1 MRVHGSCHCEHITFI
16 SEAEPARTVV
26 CHCRDC
32 QVMSGGP
39 YRSIVPSDEDAF
51 QLLSGELTIY
61 NKIGDSGNARELA
74 FCNRC
79 GSHIYATSKASSEP
93 GVVRSFGLRTGV
105 LAEVAEFVEQQLSA
119 SNCVADS
126 LLDNFL
132 IPLNT
137 KTRKACQKL

>member
-16 SEAEPARTVV
+16 SEAEPARTVI

-61 NKIGDSGNARELA
+61 NKVGDSGNARELA

-79 GSHIYATSKASSEP
+79 GSHIYATSKANPEIA
-93 GVVRSFGLRTGV
+93 VARSFGLRTGV
-105 LAEVAEFVEQQLSA
+105 LAEAAEFVPMFQVWCDSRLPWVDEFSA
-119 SNCVADS
+119 
-126 LLDNFL
+126 L
-132 IPLNT
+132 PG
-137 KTRKACQKL
+137 KPKQ

>member
-61 NKIGDSGNARELA
+61 NKMATAVMRGNWHFVIAVAHTFTRPLRLVLNLVSPDLLACVPECSRKLPNLCQRFRSGAIRVCPGSMNLAR
-74 FCNRC
+74 
-79 GSHIYATSKASSEP
+79 
-93 GVVRSFGLRTGV
+93 FG
-105 LAEVAEFVEQQLSA
+105 
-119 SNCVADS
+119 
-126 LLDNFL
+126 
-132 IPLNT
+132 
-137 KTRKACQKL
+137 

>member
-1 MRVHGSCHCEHITFI
+1 
-16 SEAEPARTVV
+16 V

-93 GVVRSFGLRTGV
+93 GVARSFGLRTGV
-105 LAEVAEFVEQQLSA
+105 LAEVAEFVPAFQVWCDSRLPWVDEFSA
-119 SNCVADS
+119 
-126 LLDNFL
+126 L
-132 IPLNT
+132 PG
-137 KTRKACQKL
+137 KPKQ

>member
-1 MRVHGSCHCEHITFI
+1 
-16 SEAEPARTVV
+16 
-26 CHCRDC
+26 
-32 QVMSGGP
+32 MSGGP

-93 GVVRSFGLRTGV
+93 GVADLLACVPECSRKLLNLCQRFRSGAIRVCPGSMNLTRFRV
-105 LAEVAEFVEQQLSA
+105 SR
-119 SNCVADS
+119 SN
-126 LLDNFL
+126 
-132 IPLNT
+132 
-137 KTRKACQKL
+137 K